1 MRKPEARKLLVI
13 QETHVGSEV
22 AFTIV
27 LLSYID
33 IRRTSVGAESSPAIR
48 RPMVGENH

>member
-1 MRKPEARKLLVI
+1 MTNTVSEKPETRRLLVI
-13 QETHVGSEV
+13 QETYVGSEV

-33 IRRTSVGAESSPAIR
+33 IRRTRVGARSSPAIY
-48 RPMVGENH
+48 